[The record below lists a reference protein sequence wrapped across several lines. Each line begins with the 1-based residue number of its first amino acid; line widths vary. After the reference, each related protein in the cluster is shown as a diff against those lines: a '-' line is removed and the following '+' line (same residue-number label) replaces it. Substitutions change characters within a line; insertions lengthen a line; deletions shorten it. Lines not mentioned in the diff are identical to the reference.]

1 MVVPFI
7 HILSRK
13 LLNIHGVAE
22 TVLEMYK
29 DEESTYPDVVLSDK
43 TPKQTIIQQ
52 CAEVKDR
59 DLHMETSRK
68 AK

>member
-1 MVVPFI
+1 
-7 HILSRK
+7 
-13 LLNIHGVAE
+13 
-22 TVLEMYK
+22 MYK

-59 DLHMETSRK
+59 DLHMETSRE